1 VTPRHLWRIA
11 ATGISFSVFGI
22 GGIALTLLVT
32 PVIWLTSGSASVR
45 QRRVRS
51 VIALCFRTF
60 AYFMR
65 LLGLLSFELSGT
77 LRADK
82 PVVIVANHPSLI
94 DVVFLLGWCRR
105 AVCVVK
111 SSLLTNPFTCA
122 PIRTAGYIGNE
133 DKDLIARCTDLLTGG
148 DSLVIFP
155 EGTRTR
161 HDQPMRFMRGAAIIA
176 LDAGAGIQPVT
187 IDLQPDTLRKGEH
200 WWQVPDRPPHYL
212 IRMHE
217 PWPAADFRTG
227 APLNR
232 DARRL
237 TLGLEAFISSQLR
250 PDPPREARSEPAGRP
265 R

>member
-22 GGIALTLLVT
+22 GGIALTLLAT

-65 LLGLLSFELSGT
+65 RLGLLSFELSET
-77 LRADK
+77 ARADK

-105 AVCVVK
+105 AGCVVK

-122 PIRTAGYIGNE
+122 PMRTAGYIGNE
-133 DKDLIARCTDLLTGG
+133 DNDLIARCTDLLTGG

-161 HDQPMRFMRGAAIIA
+161 HDKPMRFMRGAATMA
-176 LDAGAGIQPVT
+176 LVAGAGIQPVT
-187 IDLQPDTLRKGEH
+187 IDVQPVTLRKSER
-200 WWQVPDRPPHYL
+200 WWQVPDRSPHYL
-212 IRMHE
+212 IRMHK
-217 PWPAADFRTG
+217 PWSAADFRTG

-237 TLGLEAFISSQLR
+237 TLELEAFISSQLR
-250 PDPPREARSEPAGRP
+250 PNPREDAGTELP
-265 R
+265 